1 MCSSKECQVRHWQCH
16 KLVCQDNRK
25 DSFDFTSTE
34 SSKGN
39 KARFKSNV
47 NLSAECSS
55 NMLLMRPSLS
65 IDDSTPE
72 GKICQFDSKTKVNNK
87 QDGFQDL
94 STCIDK
100 GCLGKAEGEK
110 DGEKTSG
117 CEHPSDQMIEGISSI
132 SLKESKKVED
142 VFGKE
147 TVRIVIKHN
156 KVKHE
161 LCVPRTKDGKT
172 ILQVIS
178 DAVSIPVSK
187 LKLVHKGKMATCDN
201 IQGMLFNRALFL
213 AFGEISES
221 EEGLEKADID
231 LIVKQLDVERN
242 LAVKVLRRTGNVLDA
257 IIEIGNM

>member
-25 DSFDFTSTE
+25 DSFDFRSTE
-34 SSKGN
+34 SSRGN
-39 KARFKSNV
+39 KARCKSNV
-47 NLSAECSS
+47 SLSTECSS
-55 NMLLMRPSLS
+55 NTLMTPSLS
-65 IDDSTPE
+65 TDDSTPE

-87 QDGFQDL
+87 QDGFKDL

-100 GCLGKAEGEK
+100 GCVGKAEGKK

-117 CEHPSDQMIEGISSI
+117 CDHLSKMMERIPPI
-132 SLKESKKVED
+132 SLKESEKDED

-161 LCVPRTKDGKT
+161 LCVSRTKDGKT

-178 DAVSIPVSK
+178 DAVSIPASK
-187 LKLVHKGKMATCDN
+187 LKLVHRGKMATCDN

>member
-1 MCSSKECQVRHWQCH
+1 MCSSKECQVRHWQYH

-25 DSFDFTSTE
+25 DSFDFRSTE

-39 KARFKSNV
+39 KARCKSNV
-47 NLSAECSS
+47 NLSSECSS
-55 NMLLMRPSLS
+55 NTLLMRSALS
-65 IDDSTPE
+65 TDDSTPE
-72 GKICQFDSKTKVNNK
+72 GKICQFNSKTKVNNK
-87 QDGFQDL
+87 QDAGFQDF
-94 STCIDK
+94 SRCIDK
-100 GCLGKAEGEK
+100 VCVGKAEGEK

-117 CEHPSDQMIEGISSI
+117 CDHPSKIMEGIPPI
-132 SLKESKKVED
+132 SLKESEKNED

-231 LIVKQLDVERN
+231 LIVKQLVVERN

>member
-1 MCSSKECQVRHWQCH
+1 MCSSKECQVRHWQYP

-47 NLSAECSS
+47 NLSSECSS
-55 NMLLMRPSLS
+55 NTLLMRSALS
-65 IDDSTPE
+65 TDDSTPE
-72 GKICQFDSKTKVNNK
+72 GKICQSDSKTKVNNK
-87 QDGFQDL
+87 QDGFRDL

-100 GCLGKAEGEK
+100 DCVGKAEGEK
-110 DGEKTSG
+110 DGEKTSD
-117 CEHPSDQMIEGISSI
+117 CDHLSKMMEGISSI
-132 SLKESKKVED
+132 SVKDSEKDED
-142 VFGKE
+142 VFAKE

-161 LCVPRTKDGKT
+161 LCVRRTKDGKT

-178 DAVSIPVSK
+178 NAVSIPVSK

-201 IQGMLFNRALFL
+201 IQGMLYNRALFL